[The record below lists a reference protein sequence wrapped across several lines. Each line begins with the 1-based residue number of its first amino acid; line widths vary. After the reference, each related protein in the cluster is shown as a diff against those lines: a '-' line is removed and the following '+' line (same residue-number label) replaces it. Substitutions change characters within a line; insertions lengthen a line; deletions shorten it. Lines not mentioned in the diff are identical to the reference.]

1 MEPVIELGYTKIF
14 VTPKSKGSKQLRNAV
29 FTFASQFKSFPGKG
43 MEKKTDITMKKIFNI
58 SNGSIADSL
67 IKYKK
72 NERTNKNGEPSRL
85 LANRNIYF
93 KNQVIP
99 LVEIVIRDM
108 IEKLESNK
116 EIDSEGIKFFKAVQ
130 VVYIDYR
137 EDYEDIVEDMSKK
150 LITIFGGKG
159 GIKNKTVDLGNVK
172 STFKLSGEKSNYSYT
187 SSNLRVRLRVFTIKG
202 GTIPTEIQETGTTV
216 IFNAVLRNN
225 VRFKT
230 YKDILKYGTT
240 HKTREGLDKVF
251 GAYQNRVEDWTYTYF
266 EQQRSIL
273 DINKFADSS
282 WAEFVYGDKSFTK
295 FFTDMIKD
303 AKRSDGTKVAKYTEW
318 NPSDIWAAHRLK
330 TLQDEIKKE
339 LKDGVN
345 VVSKINNLLRG
356 YFDRNELIGLS
367 LKKIGD
373 DKEAHVAFYNNN
385 VNDLKLKIIEE
396 YKFKDLIFNLNNLIK
411 PNVASVYV
419 YYGSD
424 RKFTITAG
432 RTHGGTLTLTS
443 TIKGASAQAGQAIIS
458 MVIDLLGKK
467 LKGKK
472 MMFDKDIKQ
481 TSKYPPNYESWAD
494 KSNAKVLEEYKMMY
508 NSLKSHF
515 KNPPKFSDFLDEV
528 LYETYEKDGA
538 VDKGF
543 SRNVAIKLLQIRF
556 FYDVF
561 NMKSDHDIIEFW
573 QDLLYLAM
581 KVDRSG
587 SKDGEKGGRFEFAPF
602 AKISDV

>member
-303 AKRSDGTKVAKYTEW
+303 AKRSDGTKV
-318 NPSDIWAAHRLK
+318 
-330 TLQDEIKKE
+330 
-339 LKDGVN
+339 V
-345 VVSKINNLLRG
+345 
-356 YFDRNELIGLS
+356 
-367 LKKIGD
+367 
-373 DKEAHVAFYNNN
+373 
-385 VNDLKLKIIEE
+385 
-396 YKFKDLIFNLNNLIK
+396 K
-411 PNVASVYV
+411 P
-419 YYGSD
+419 
-424 RKFTITAG
+424 
-432 RTHGGTLTLTS
+432 
-443 TIKGASAQAGQAIIS
+443 
-458 MVIDLLGKK
+458 
-467 LKGKK
+467 
-472 MMFDKDIKQ
+472 
-481 TSKYPPNYESWAD
+481 
-494 KSNAKVLEEYKMMY
+494 
-508 NSLKSHF
+508 
-515 KNPPKFSDFLDEV
+515 
-528 LYETYEKDGA
+528 
-538 VDKGF
+538 
-543 SRNVAIKLLQIRF
+543 
-556 FYDVF
+556 
-561 NMKSDHDIIEFW
+561 
-573 QDLLYLAM
+573 
-581 KVDRSG
+581 
-587 SKDGEKGGRFEFAPF
+587 
-602 AKISDV
+602 

>member
-225 VRFKT
+225 ARFKT

-251 GAYQNRVEDWTYTYF
+251 GAYQNRLEDWTYTYF

-295 FFTDMIKD
+295 FFSDMIKD
-303 AKRSDGTKVAKYTEW
+303 AKRSDGTKVEKYTEW

-330 TLQDEIKKE
+330 TLQDEIE
-339 LKDGVN
+339 EQLKDGAN

-367 LKKIGD
+367 LKKISD
-373 DKEAHVAFYNNN
+373 DKEAHVAFYNKEISSAACAPKRFDNHARMPACTSCACS
-385 VNDLKLKIIEE
+385 EE
-396 YKFKDLIFNLNNLIK
+396 AVSPVPI
-411 PNVASVYV
+411 AQT
-419 YYGSD
+419 GS
-424 RKFTITAG
+424 
-432 RTHGGTLTLTS
+432 
-443 TIKGASAQAGQAIIS
+443 
-458 MVIDLLGKK
+458 
-467 LKGKK
+467 
-472 MMFDKDIKQ
+472 
-481 TSKYPPNYESWAD
+481 
-494 KSNAKVLEEYKMMY
+494 
-508 NSLKSHF
+508 
-515 KNPPKFSDFLDEV
+515 
-528 LYETYEKDGA
+528 
-538 VDKGF
+538 
-543 SRNVAIKLLQIRF
+543 
-556 FYDVF
+556 
-561 NMKSDHDIIEFW
+561 
-573 QDLLYLAM
+573 
-581 KVDRSG
+581 
-587 SKDGEKGGRFEFAPF
+587 
-602 AKISDV
+602 